1 MYHVKMTAHIYNI
14 WSLAYRTHSLV
25 LVRHCYDL
33 FCGLFSSNDLL
44 SSIYLSKSSVRLSG
58 LHLELEKGYNDRDT
72 VRIQSGYSQDTVWI
86 Q

>member
-33 FCGLFSSNDLL
+33 LCGLLSYNDLFL
-44 SSIYLSKSSVRLSG
+44 PILTYSCKSSVRLLG
-58 LHLELEKGYNDRDT
+58 LH
-72 VRIQSGYSQDTVWI
+72 
-86 Q
+86 